1 MITIN
6 NYFVEVNKIG
16 IENLPETFKKSH
28 ELVNKVS
35 SGGSNW
41 STYESN
47 ETIKRMIDLYFVKLT
62 EYQKTL
68 VKPEKKKEEQ
78 RVFVVKPDN
87 WKKVENNPVVK
98 KVKFLKPKYKVG
110 EVFRSKPNSVF
121 EEFEILNVYP
131 PDHEYASPDSYF
143 YLIKSTDFGEDNYSE
158 ESVTDYIK
166 ELKNKDVSTK
176 ASKTKK
182 EAKQNEAKQNN
193 AKLVERVDDEITLIK
208 RYVNFHNKQKSR
220 DQVWNLLKAVQKA
233 ILERRVNKKSTY
245 GEEVMNIQDSLL
257 KALKHDVKVFDIKIQ
272 AKQLEN
278 YTSIV
283 TSVAP
288 MTSIQLIK
296 RYVGLQNKTGILEKA
311 ERLRDAIQKWY
322 DTNVIKGDKYYK
334 YLAHASNNLNDYIQQ
349 VFVLKNKNAT
359 LKTFTDAELNGL
371 GLAGKV
377 KSKEVHY
384 ISYLDSKNKFKETDK
399 FFKGKNSFE
408 AAVKWGRINL
418 PNFNIDMVRMESLGS
433 GKRTNVNK
441 KYTHFAVNK
450 NDGKIYTG
458 WETITDVPTLKYYAA
473 FDLNDMELNPKE
485 FTILSKEYLVKKGVN
500 PFDWENW
507 KKTNLGFI
515 PTMIAAAAGAT
526 VQAFTHH
533 HLNKNKSNLS
543 GKEPEVMSVSDAR
556 NETFKE
562 IGLTGDYLKLI
573 GRACAPTS
581 IFIYG
586 NGGSGKSGL
595 SLKLADKLH
604 QLNHSV
610 LYAAG
615 EQYGTPTFTEL
626 LKKVNISGGANF
638 KIVKSLSTLPISNF
652 DVIVIDSKESA
663 NLNKSSEFKQ
673 LRDTYPDKIWI
684 ITSQGLK
691 SGEYKGDGQWL
702 NEVETFIYCENG
714 NASTI
719 DEKNRWGG
727 KAEIELFN

>member
-1 MITIN
+1 MITTN
-6 NYFVEVNKIG
+6 NYFAEVNKIG

-47 ETIKRMIDLYFVKLT
+47 ETIKRMIDLYFVKLS

-87 WKKVENNPVVK
+87 WKKVEPNPVVK
-98 KVKFLKPKYKVG
+98 KVKFFKPKYKIG
-110 EVFRSKPNSVF
+110 EVYRSKPNSVF

-143 YLIKSTDFGEDNYSE
+143 YLIKSSDFGEDNYSE

-166 ELKNKDVSTK
+166 ELKNKPVATK
-176 ASKTKK
+176 ATKPKK
-182 EAKQNEAKQNN
+182 ETKQSN

-208 RYVNFHNKQKSR
+208 RYVNFHNKQKTR
-220 DQVWNLLKAVQKA
+220 DQVLNLLKAVQKA
-233 ILERRVNKKSTY
+233 ILERRVNKKSMY

-272 AKQLEN
+272 SKQLEN
-278 YTSIV
+278 YTGIV

-288 MTSIQLIK
+288 MISISLIK
-296 RYVGLQNKTGILEKA
+296 RYINLVGKLTKEKA
-311 ERLRDAIQKWY
+311 QNLQKHFVRAL
-322 DTNVIKGDKYYK
+322 DKGFVVKSDKYYSSFTFAFDN
-334 YLAHASNNLNDYIQQ
+334 LAAY
-349 VFVLKNKNAT
+349 
-359 LKTFTDAELNGL
+359 
-371 GLAGKV
+371 LAGKKTSLSINEQGLTGFIGNSQCSPEKINAIKAWKFDESFDLIKPRQV
-377 KSKEVHY
+377 KSNILKKEVY
-384 ISYLDSKNKFKETDK
+384 ALDLRDGSEFLIDA
-399 FFKGKNSFE
+399 SH
-408 AAVKWGRINL
+408 NL
-418 PNFNIDMVRMESLGS
+418 QRLIDSNDFAFGTE
-433 GKRTNVNK
+433 K
-441 KYTHFAVNK
+441 K
-450 NDGKIYTG
+450 
-458 WETITDVPTLKYYAA
+458 
-473 FDLNDMELNPKE
+473 
-485 FTILSKEYLVKKGVN
+485 S
-500 PFDWENW
+500 
-507 KKTNLGFI
+507 LGFI

-543 GKEPEVMSVSDAR
+543 GTEVMSVSDAK

-595 SLKLADKLH
+595 ALKLADKLH

-638 KIVKSLSTLPISNF
+638 KIVKSLSTLPIANF

-663 NLNKSSEFKQ
+663 NLNKSSDFKQ
-673 LRDTYPDKIWI
+673 LRDAYPDKIWI

-714 NASTI
+714 KASTI

-727 KAEIELFN
+727 KAEIRLF